1 MSGLFASLNS
11 TVGALSAHSRS
22 IETAGKNLANVNN
35 TSYARQR
42 VVYGDRDT
50 IVTPDG
56 AYSLGLEAL
65 GVQQLRDMLIDNQ
78 VTRETSLTSY
88 FAAQQKAYQRAQA
101 ALGQNISSVDS
112 AVSTSASTGDAGIG
126 AALDDLF
133 NAFQSFASNPTDTG
147 IRQSLLQTA
156 SILTDRVQLADKR
169 LAQVQTDL
177 HSQIQTDVAEANGLL
192 DTISDLNNQIA
203 RFEIERPGSAVDL
216 RDQRQAAIEK
226 LAKKMTIDVQ
236 EISTGQ
242 VIVSSPDASG
252 APVVLVDSDSITG
265 PVAFDPAADTI
276 SAGTPATLLGLTSG
290 AIQGSLSAHN
300 EGVQTLRDQL
310 TLIAQQLTTS
320 VNEIYNPGGVATD
333 DFFATLDSNGDP
345 ITASTFQLASGL
357 TAFSLHANDG
367 SVGAPAGDNS
377 VALAIARLATQR
389 FSTTGTPPDLIDGTF
404 SSFYGGA
411 VSGLGQATAGATTR
425 LNSQEAIEQL
435 VRSQR
440 DAVSGVSLDE
450 ELSDLLKY
458 QRAFQASSRV
468 FQTIDKLLGVV
479 VEQLGV

>member
-35 TSYARQR
+35 ASYARQR
-42 VVYGDRDT
+42 VVYGDRGT

-101 ALGQNISSVDS
+101 ALGQDISSVGSSVS
-112 AVSTSASTGDAGIG
+112 ASASTSDAGIG
-126 AALDDLF
+126 AGLDDLF
-133 NAFQSFASNPTDTG
+133 NAFQGFASNPTDTG

-169 LAQVQTDL
+169 LAQVQADL
-177 HSQIQTDVAEANGLL
+177 HSQIQTDVGEANKLL
-192 DTISDLNNQIA
+192 ATISDLNNQIA
-203 RFEIERPGSAVDL
+203 RFEVERPGSAVDL
-216 RDQRQAAIEK
+216 RDQRQAALEK
-226 LAKKMTIDVQ
+226 LATKLTIDVQ

-242 VIVSSPDASG
+242 VIVSSPDANG

-265 PVAFDPAADTI
+265 PVSFDPATDTI
-276 SAGTPATLLGLTSG
+276 SAGTPTTVLGLTSG

-300 EGVQTLRDQL
+300 EGVQPLRDQL
-310 TLIAQQLTTS
+310 TLIAQQLTAS
-320 VNEIYNPGGVATD
+320 VNEIYNPGGVAAD
-333 DFFATLDSNGDP
+333 DFFATLDGNGDP
-345 ITASTFQLASGL
+345 ITAGTFQLASGL

-367 SVGAPAGDNS
+367 TAGAPAGDNS
-377 VALAIARLATQR
+377 VALAIAQLATRR
-389 FSTTGTPPDLIDGTF
+389 FSTTGAPPDLIDGTL
-404 SSFYGGA
+404 SSFYSSA

-425 LNSQEAIEQL
+425 LNSQESIEQL